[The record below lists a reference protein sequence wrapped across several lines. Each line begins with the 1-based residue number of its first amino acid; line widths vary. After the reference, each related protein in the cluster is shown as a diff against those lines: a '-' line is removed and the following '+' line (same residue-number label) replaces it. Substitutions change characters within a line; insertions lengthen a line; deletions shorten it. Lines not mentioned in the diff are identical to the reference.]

1 MSILKMKPYYSK
13 KIWGYEKW
21 NLSTHRAGSSII
33 EESGQSLADYRKS
46 QLPILIKIIKSEQS
60 LSVQVHPGDEFARKY
75 ENDNGKTECWYIL
88 EADEDAK
95 LVCGIKKGL
104 NKEKLDKIIKENK
117 LEENLEFISVKP
129 GDMIYIPSGTVHAIG
144 AGIKLIEVQQSSDVT
159 YRLYD
164 WGRKRELHIQKSLEV
179 INYEGDNGYGKMEN
193 FEILETPYFKVEKI
207 IVNTSMRGKTNNK
220 FCSFTII
227 RGNGYVITCDKRIE
241 LNPEDTIYIEEK
253 TSYEIIGDL
262 ELIKA

>member
-1 MSILKMKPYYSK
+1 MSIFKMKPYYSE

-104 NKEKLDKIIKENK
+104 NKEKLDKKDLETIIDCIYVYEDKIIIKLKSNIENM
-117 LEENLEFISVKP
+117 LDLGNQLGFS
-129 GDMIYIPSGTVHAIG
+129 
-144 AGIKLIEVQQSSDVT
+144 
-159 YRLYD
+159 
-164 WGRKRELHIQKSLEV
+164 RKNITAIQKNKNHNDRKFFTQVKKGQNCSNV
-179 INYEGDNGYGKMEN
+179 VNNGDP
-193 FEILETPYFKVEKI
+193 LETTLEQL
-207 IVNTSMRGKTNNK
+207 
-220 FCSFTII
+220 
-227 RGNGYVITCDKRIE
+227 RILTE
-241 LNPEDTIYIEEK
+241 SLQILALQNI
-253 TSYEIIGDL
+253 
-262 ELIKA
+262 